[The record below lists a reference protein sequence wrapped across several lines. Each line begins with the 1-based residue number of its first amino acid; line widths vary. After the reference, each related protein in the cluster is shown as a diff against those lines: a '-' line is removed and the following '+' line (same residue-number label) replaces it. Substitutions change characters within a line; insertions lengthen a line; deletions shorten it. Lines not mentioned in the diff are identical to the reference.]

1 MCPAHF
7 LAAVP
12 ATGQHMREGR
22 RVLHEVD
29 VTGCDLDGVLVH
41 DVVFTGMTHFDDCRF
56 TGETRFENVTFDG
69 FVSFRDAV
77 SDGRM
82 AFRDVRFTNLVDLGG
97 SDFAALSI
105 RRTEFDAAVVLG
117 SLCGDVDLHL
127 ATFERRMRLEGAPRT
142 LELRQ
147 ATFRD
152 GARLRLDGS
161 DVTLNNVEFGGPSS
175 LGPHTTSRAARPRLL
190 EVADTGLSRLTAFA
204 TDLSRCTFVGAHDLD
219 GFAVDALDA
228 FAWAPGGPY
237 TRRRVLWD
245 ECRWRAENGAGRA
258 ARRWRDRA
266 GTGPRETPLSARQV
280 ARDYRALRKARE
292 DAKDEPGAAD
302 LYYGEMEMRRLAA
315 HGDMRAARHG
325 DRWGEWVT
333 AATEH
338 SLLWLYWA
346 VSGYGLRA
354 WRALVPLLA
363 VVLGGAVLLRY
374 TGYPGGGATYG
385 GALRLAVQAAMSL
398 VRGVD
403 EPLTPA
409 GEWTALALRLLG
421 PLLLG
426 LALLAMRGRV
436 RR

>member
-1 MCPAHF
+1 VCAAHY
-7 LAAVP
+7 LTA
-12 ATGQHMREGR
+12 GQTPEKAGPDGR
-22 RVLHEVD
+22 RRADEVD
-29 VTGCDLDGVLVH
+29 VTGSDLDGLVIR
-41 DVVFTGMTHFDDCRF
+41 DIVFTGTTRFDGCRF
-56 TGETRFENVTFDG
+56 TGGTRFENVAFEG
-69 FVSFRDAV
+69 FTTFRDAT

-82 AFRDVRFTNLVDLGG
+82 AFRDVRFTSLVDLGG
-97 SDFAALSI
+97 SDFAVLSI
-105 RRTEFDAAVVLG
+105 RRTEFEAAVALG
-117 SLCGDVDLHL
+117 SLHGDVDIHL
-127 ATFERRMRLEGAPRT
+127 ATFERRARLVGRPRT

-147 ATFRD
+147 VACRD
-152 GARLRLDGS
+152 GAQLRLDGS
-161 DVTLNNVEFGGPSS
+161 DVMLYNVEFGGPSS
-175 LGPHTTSRAARPRLL
+175 LGPHTTGGPARPRLL

-204 TDLSRCTFVGAHDLD
+204 TDLSRCTFVGAHGLD
-219 GFAVDALDA
+219 GFAVEALDA

-245 ECRWRAENGAGRA
+245 ECRWRAENGTGRA
-258 ARRWRDRA
+258 ARRWRERA
-266 GTGPRETPLSARQV
+266 GTDPRETPLSARQV

-315 HGDMRAARHG
+315 YGDMRAARHG
-325 DRWGEWVT
+325 DRWGEWTT

-354 WRALVPLLA
+354 WRALVGLLA

-409 GEWTALALRLLG
+409 GEWTTLALRLLG
-421 PLLLG
+421 PLLFG